1 MTEYVPEICN
11 VILTAI
17 CTTGWFL
24 VGRASARSGRVHVRR
39 NRVNP
44 VREALRLKLF
54 AGRQGEGRAY
64 HVTSSGLVL
73 TARAKDFYAALFAGV
88 DDFWQLVEVYG
99 GRRHTLAADR
109 VKAEFADRER
119 DFTRIECCCGET
131 YVDAVF
137 PPDLPHPYLATRV
150 AGKEIARKV
159 EDAQRAAD
167 KRGGGDDGF
176 KGGMDV
182 HGASMADSRF

>member
-1 MTEYVPEICN
+1 MTEYVPGICN
-11 VILTAI
+11 VILAAI
-17 CTTGWFL
+17 CTTGWFF
-24 VGRASARSGRVHVRR
+24 VGRASARSGRVYVRR

-88 DDFWQLVEVYG
+88 YDFWQLVEVYG
-99 GRRHTLAADR
+99 GRRHTLADDR

-137 PPDLPHPYLATRV
+137 PPDLPHPYLATRATADEFKRAIV
-150 AGKEIARKV
+150 ERKA
-159 EDAQRAAD
+159 ETAN
-167 KRGGGDDGF
+167 RGESHNYI
-176 KGGMDV
+176 K
-182 HGASMADSRF
+182 HRF